1 MGMPLCTSQYLWKR
15 VFVANGDKYSQCT
28 EQLCKKM
35 GKIVIAINKLYRDIM
50 LINMDETRSSK
61 WISQLDS

>member
-15 VFVANGDKYSQCT
+15 VFVANGDKYSQC
-28 EQLCKKM
+28 KKM
-35 GKIVIAINKLYRDIM
+35 GKIVIDINKLYKDIM